1 MLSTPCRRTR
11 GLARRLRSVTGTLVA
26 AGLALALAP
35 VLALPAA
42 AAEEEEWRGVLRQQL
57 LSQYGCR
64 LDRFVFERQVPR
76 GADHA
81 RDGRIQ
87 CADGREIDYTQP
99 NILLKFEL
107 RLCQPT
113 VC

>member
-1 MLSTPCRRTR
+1 MHSTPFRRSR
-11 GLARRLRSVTGTLVA
+11 GLATRLRSATGTLA
-26 AGLALALAP
+26 ATGLALALALG
-35 VLALPAA
+35 VALPASA
-42 AAEEEEWRGVLRQQL
+42 AAEEEWRGVLRQQL
-57 LSQYGCR
+57 QSQYGCR
-64 LDRFVFERQVPR
+64 LDRFVFEREVPL
-76 GADHA
+76 GADHS